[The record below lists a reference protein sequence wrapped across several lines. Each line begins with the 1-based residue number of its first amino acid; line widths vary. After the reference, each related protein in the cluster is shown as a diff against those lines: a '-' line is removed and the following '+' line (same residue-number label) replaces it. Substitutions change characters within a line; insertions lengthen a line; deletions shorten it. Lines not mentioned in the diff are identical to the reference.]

1 MFDFVYQIPWE
12 YPLLIV
18 VGLIVG
24 FINTLA
30 GGGSLLTLPILIFL
44 GLPSS
49 VANGTN
55 RIAIMMTA
63 FSANMG
69 FKSKGI
75 STFPFSAYTGSCAL
89 VGSII
94 GAHIAIDLNDEA
106 FNKILSIIM
115 IIVILI
121 IVFKPKIISDKL
133 SVRLTGKHL
142 RISCIVFFFV
152 GVYGGFVNAGIGFV
166 IMLFLHFY
174 NRMNLVRVN
183 ATKVVIVLVYTLGA
197 FLTFV
202 FNDLV
207 DYSYG
212 FCLAIGTIIGG
223 WNASRF
229 AVKKGEKV
237 IKIFLVISVFVISFK
252 LWFF

>member
-24 FINTLA
+24 FVNTMA

-152 GVYGGFVNAGIGFV
+152 GIYGGFVNAGIGFV

-212 FCLAIGTIIGG
+212 FCLAIGTVIGG
-223 WNASRF
+223 WNASRY

-237 IKIFLVISVFVISFK
+237 IKIFLVISVFIISFK

>member
-24 FINTLA
+24 FVNTMA

-94 GAHIAIDLNDEA
+94 GAHIAIDLNDEV

-212 FCLAIGTIIGG
+212 FCLAIGTVIGG
-223 WNASRF
+223 WNASRY

-237 IKIFLVISVFVISFK
+237 IKIFLVISVFIISFK